1 MYLFRITYCLIGGL
15 MMAGCETAQPIR
27 VERYVSN
34 PSTLQVLLKNPAT
47 SVSIGKLED
56 GVGIGTT
63 LDCLNEG
70 IPFPDLATAGDY
82 IRSGLIAELS
92 NAGQFEDNATNS
104 IAGSVVVAEL
114 TFERKVMLAAHG
126 GTWNFEVNLTSTN
139 GQSMTVKSS
148 HSYHTGYAPIRCNI
162 AADYLMPAIQTLTYD
177 IVRNPDFQELY

>member
-1 MYLFRITYCLIGGL
+1 MHFFKITYCLIAGL
-15 MMAGCETAQPIR
+15 MMAGCETARPIH

-34 PSTLQVLLKNPAT
+34 PSTLQALLKSPAT
-47 SVSIGKLED
+47 SVSVGKIEN
-56 GVGIGTT
+56 GVGIETT

-92 NAGQFEDNATNS
+92 NADQFEVNATNS

-114 TFERKVMLAAHG
+114 TFERKIMLAAHG

-162 AADYLMPAIQTLTYD
+162 AADYLMPAIQTLIYD
-177 IVRNPDFQELY
+177 IVRTPDFQKLF